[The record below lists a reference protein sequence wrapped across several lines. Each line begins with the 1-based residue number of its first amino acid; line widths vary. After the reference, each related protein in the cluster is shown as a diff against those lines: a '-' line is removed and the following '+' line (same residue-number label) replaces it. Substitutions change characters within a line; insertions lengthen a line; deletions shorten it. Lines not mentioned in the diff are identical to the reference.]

1 MGLPVRSFGLL
12 LLPVVLHAS
21 LVPQPPARP
30 TIPAPARL
38 DSASERIFKR
48 AAAGDA
54 AAQFFAGRSCC
65 LGAGVPEDY
74 AEAAKWFRKAAEQ
87 GNADAQCELGFL
99 CERGAGVP
107 RDAAEAAKWYR
118 LSAARGHGAALAS
131 LGALVF
137 RGEGTTRDHVQG
149 YAFLLSALATGGGD
163 FPQGQFTEQMTRAE
177 ITRAKQIALDFLK
190 HLNPLSSFLART
202 SALPQPER
210 PEVPRAEDPDPVSP
224 EDRSAMIRL
233 GEIDLGMEGSPE
245 RIPRRIALLKDLASR
260 GVPYAQYEL
269 GRACEIGEGVPRDP
283 AAAAQWYRKAAEAGN
298 ADAQYNL
305 AMMLDAG
312 EGVPQDPTEAR
323 KWFAKAAETVP
334 SRPELSEAEALRW
347 EMDARKTRL
356 GKDPETAYR
365 FFLVFRNAGN
375 PEAQAQLDRLDKVLT
390 GNQTAACR
398 SYAEAVWVRIR
409 PD

>member
-1 MGLPVRSFGLL
+1 MEFPVRHFGLL
-12 LLPVVLHAS
+12 LLPAVLHAG

-30 TIPAPARL
+30 AIPAPARL
-38 DSASERIFKR
+38 DPAAGRIFRR

-87 GNADAQCELGFL
+87 GNADAQCELGFF

-107 RDAAEAAKWYR
+107 QDAAEAVKWYR
-118 LSAARGHGAALAS
+118 LAAARGHGAALAS
-131 LGALVF
+131 LGVLVF
-137 RGEGTTRDHVQG
+137 RGEGTASDHVQG
-149 YAFLLSALATGGGD
+149 YAFLLSALATRGRD
-163 FPQGQFTEQMTRAE
+163 FSQSKFTEQMTRE
-177 ITRAKQIALDFLK
+177 EVTQAKQIALDFLK
-190 HLNPLSSFLART
+190 QLSPLSSFLART
-202 SALPQPER
+202 SALPEPER
-210 PEVPRAEDPDPVSP
+210 PKVPRAEDPDPVSP
-224 EDRSAMIRL
+224 EDRSAMIQL
-233 GEIDLGMEGSPE
+233 GEIDLGLEGSPE

-312 EGVPQDPTEAR
+312 DGVPQDPAEAR
-323 KWFAKAAETVP
+323 KWFAKAAATVP
-334 SRPELSEAEALRW
+334 ARPVISEAELLRD
-347 EMDARKTRL
+347 EMDDRKTRL
-356 GKDPETAYR
+356 AKDLLSAYR
-365 FFLVFRNAGN
+365 FFLILRNAGN
-375 PEAQAQLDRLDKVLT
+375 PEAQPLLDRMDQVLT
-390 GNQTAACR
+390 KNQTAECR
-398 SYAEAVWVRIR
+398 YYAEAVWVRIR